1 MEDQRPFIGSNANT
15 RITRTIFLSLPI
27 ITRLYSAVHRIS
39 IGDRFDPQ
47 LDTYYD
53 DDDDDDDDGPPVTD
67 YGGYSKPFLVL
78 DIIWNLAFVLV
89 SVFVLLISVREKPST
104 PLRVWICGY
113 ALQCLLHVGFV
124 YLECQRRHQSH
135 SGFGLDGFPLSET
148 RSSIGKRLESMNT
161 VISSIWWVFG
171 FYWIVLGG
179 QALLQDSPRL
189 YWSAVVFLAFDVFF
203 MVFCIVMACV
213 VFFALFCCFPVL
225 ATIAYAMRIAEGAS
239 EHDLRTLPKF
249 KYRWANSLTTSG
261 NSMMQEPVEL
271 TMESGRSNSTSELPL
286 HSEDSECCICLHQYV
301 DGAEL
306 CALPCRH
313 HFHYGCISKWLRINA
328 TCPLCKFNIL
338 RGDTLV

>member
-1 MEDQRPFIGSNANT
+1 MEDPRPFLGSNANT
-15 RITRTIFLSLPI
+15 RVTRTIALSLPI
-27 ITRLYSAVHRIS
+27 ITRLYSALHRIS

-47 LDTYYD
+47 LDSEGYYD
-53 DDDDDDDDGPPVTD
+53 SDDDPPAAD

-78 DIIWNLAFVLV
+78 DVIWNLAFVLV
-89 SVFVLLISVREKPST
+89 SVFVLLITFREKPST
-104 PLRVWICGY
+104 PLRVWI
-113 ALQCLLHVGFV
+113 
-124 YLECQRRHQSH
+124 
-135 SGFGLDGFPLSET
+135 FG
-148 RSSIGKRLESMNT
+148 IAKRLESMNT

-189 YWSAVVFLAFDVFF
+189 YWLAVVFLAFDVFF

-239 EHDLRTLPKF
+239 EHDIRTLPKF
-249 KYRWANSLTTSG
+249 KYRWANSLRTPG
-261 NSMMQEPVEL
+261 NSRMQEPVEL
-271 TMESGRSNSTSELPL
+271 TMESGGSDSTPELPL

-313 HFHYGCISKWLRINA
+313 HFHVGCISKWLRINA

-338 RGDTLV
+338 RGDNLV

>member
-1 MEDQRPFIGSNANT
+1 MEDPRPFLGSNANT
-15 RITRTIFLSLPI
+15 RVTRTIALSLPI
-27 ITRLYSAVHRIS
+27 ITRLYSALHRIS

-47 LDTYYD
+47 LDSEGYYD
-53 DDDDDDDDGPPVTD
+53 SDDDPPAAD

-78 DIIWNLAFVLV
+78 DVIWNLAFVLV
-89 SVFVLLISVREKPST
+89 SVFVLLITFREKPST
-104 PLRVWICGY
+104 PLRVWIFGY

-124 YLECQRRHQSH
+124 YLECLRRHQSRF
-135 SGFGLDGFPLSET
+135 SVGLDGFPLTET
-148 RSSIGKRLESMNT
+148 RSSIAKRLESMNT

-189 YWSAVVFLAFDVFF
+189 YWLAVVFLAFDVFF

-239 EHDLRTLPKF
+239 EHDIRTLPKF
-249 KYRWANSLTTSG
+249 KYRWANSLRTPG
-261 NSMMQEPVEL
+261 NSRMQEPVEL
-271 TMESGRSNSTSELPL
+271 TMESGGSDSTPELPL

-313 HFHYGCISKWLRINA
+313 HFHVGCISKWLRINA

-338 RGDTLV
+338 RGDNLV